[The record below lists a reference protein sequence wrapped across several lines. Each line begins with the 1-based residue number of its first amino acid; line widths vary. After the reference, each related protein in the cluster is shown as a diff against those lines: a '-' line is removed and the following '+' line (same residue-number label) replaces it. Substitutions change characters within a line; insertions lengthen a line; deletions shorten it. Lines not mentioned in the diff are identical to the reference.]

1 VKVGVGT
8 FQAKPEFDQKGAAAD
23 LPRQPLED

>member
-1 VKVGVGT
+1 VGGGT